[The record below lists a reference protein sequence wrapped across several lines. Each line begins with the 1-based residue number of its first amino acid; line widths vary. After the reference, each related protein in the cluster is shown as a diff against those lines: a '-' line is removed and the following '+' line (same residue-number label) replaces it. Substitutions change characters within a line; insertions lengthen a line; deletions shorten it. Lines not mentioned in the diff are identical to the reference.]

1 MVQMRRVRGS
11 RIRRIGFVAIV
22 LGALLVAGIGGGW
35 WWTDRQA
42 RLTAHR
48 LADSAAQAWTRQT
61 DSPEDELRRYPGGDP
76 NETAGE
82 AGVAGSVL
90 AVVRA
95 PRLGP
100 DWRMPVQ
107 RGTGTQVLREGLGLY
122 DGSPLPG
129 RRGNVAVAGHRTT
142 WGAPLK
148 HLDRLRPDDIIT
160 MWTAGGR
167 FDYRVITSGVTRPS
181 DVSVIASA
189 AAGGGSILTL
199 TTCHPEFSARE
210 RLFVHA
216 VLVNSVKTH

>member
-11 RIRRIGFVAIV
+11 RIRLIGFVAIV

-48 LADSAAQAWTRQT
+48 LADAAGEHWGAGPSR
-61 DSPEDELRRYPGGDP
+61 PEDSGRRYPGGDP
-76 NETAGE
+76 NES

-95 PRLGP
+95 ARLGL

-122 DGSPLPG
+122 DGSPRPG
-129 RRGNVAVAGHRTT
+129 ARGNVAIAGHRTT

-160 MWTAGGR
+160 IWTARGR
-167 FDYRVITSGVTRPS
+167 FDYRVVTSGVTRPS
-181 DVSVIASA
+181 DISVIEPA
-189 AAGGGSILTL
+189 AADGGSMLTL

-216 VLVNSVKTH
+216 VLVNSVKTD